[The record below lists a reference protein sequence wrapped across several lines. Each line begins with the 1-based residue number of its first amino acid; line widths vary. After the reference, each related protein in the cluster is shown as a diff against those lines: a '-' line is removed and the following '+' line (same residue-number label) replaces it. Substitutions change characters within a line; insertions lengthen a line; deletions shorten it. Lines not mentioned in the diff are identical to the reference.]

1 MISSEL
7 QKIGLSEK
15 EARVYLAT
23 LELGPKSAQEISR
36 HTGINRATCYT
47 ILESLIDLGFISQ
60 IEGDRGKIFSAEDPS
75 NILNLL
81 ESQEKAIKKRKKEIS
96 TFVPDLM
103 ALYNKAGSKPRVR
116 YLEGVNGIREIQKMI
131 IESKTKMIREITCL
145 DWAFKNFDPLD
156 FDDYR
161 KEIFHNQKIKVRGII
176 ITKNHT
182 LDYLPKDYDKLEEVR
197 MVPPEKFEIPGEIA
211 ICDSFACII
220 SHEGKPTEIIIEH
233 EPMVKMMTTWFDLA
247 WEGAE
252 KYQKNKE

>member
-103 ALYNKAGSKPRVR
+103 ALYNKAGSKPRIR
-116 YLEGVNGIREIQKMI
+116 YLEGVNGIREIQKP
-131 IESKTKMIREITCL
+131 
-145 DWAFKNFDPLD
+145 D
-156 FDDYR
+156 
-161 KEIFHNQKIKVRGII
+161 
-176 ITKNHT
+176 
-182 LDYLPKDYDKLEEVR
+182 
-197 MVPPEKFEIPGEIA
+197 A
-211 ICDSFACII
+211 I
-220 SHEGKPTEIIIEH
+220 
-233 EPMVKMMTTWFDLA
+233 
-247 WEGAE
+247 AE
-252 KYQKNKE
+252 KASQSFPSPSHHGTFLTDASPFEPIRPAWLPSSG